1 MVFST
6 PSILSLV
13 GVAFWLWIKNR
24 RPDATTLPALQVGL
38 LLVIYS
44 DFRDSACGTV
54 SPNGRRDTVCAFRA
68 FLPHHSQW
76 SSGQM
81 VYLHGLD
88 GTTILFLN
96 NVKLVLKPKQPHSL
110 LFRNDIQ
117 QTNRPPSLVQQ
128 SLADEL
134 KTMKISPADKNTR
147 KARWRTLDARF
158 GQDLKNGCASAR
170 LGCGGIIH
178 GLMDAYKAGQLF

>member
-54 SPNGRRDTVCAFRA
+54 SPNGRRDT
-68 FLPHHSQW
+68 W

-96 NVKLVLKPKQPHSL
+96 NVKLVLKPYALMH
-110 LFRNDIQ
+110 
-117 QTNRPPSLVQQ
+117 
-128 SLADEL
+128 
-134 KTMKISPADKNTR
+134 
-147 KARWRTLDARF
+147 ARSRLE
-158 GQDLKNGCASAR
+158 ASAQVS
-170 LGCGGIIH
+170 
-178 GLMDAYKAGQLF
+178 AEWYES

>member
-1 MVFST
+1 MAFST

-54 SPNGRRDTVCAFRA
+54 SPNGRRDTLMPLCMHDHGWKLQRKLARSGMSLDAVKRS
-68 FLPHHSQW
+68 HSLLEDVAA
-76 SSGQM
+76 M
-81 VYLHGLD
+81 L
-88 GTTILFLN
+88 T
-96 NVKLVLKPKQPHSL
+96 KQPHSL

-117 QTNRPPSLVQQ
+117 RNRR
-128 SLADEL
+128 
-134 KTMKISPADKNTR
+134 TR
-147 KARWRTLDARF
+147 
-158 GQDLKNGCASAR
+158 
-170 LGCGGIIH
+170 
-178 GLMDAYKAGQLF
+178 